1 MKSRD
6 SITRSAVET
15 LGGEVRA
22 GKYAA
27 GQPMPSE
34 NQLCARFGVSRM
46 TVRVILARLERDGLI
61 YRQQGKGTFAY
72 PPSAAVKPVAFWLKD
87 LGKASSPYMSE
98 LIAGADAHLSGVG
111 AHVSATGAP
120 LSAWS
125 AAFCQSMAGVIVIPL
140 NVDAGD
146 IRQLAAFGLPHVT
159 LMESDV
165 PGPVVGMDPRGAARA
180 ITRGLL
186 DLGHRRFALITGH
199 RQHTDRQ
206 KRLGIAEALAKARLR
221 IEDVPD
227 FETDYEPDAAR
238 EAAEAL
244 LRQFCRPTA
253 VICFDD
259 TLALQFISVAQR
271 VGVRVPEDISVTGFN
286 DSPFSAL
293 IAPPLSTVRFPVRE
307 AGRIAAR
314 LVAEASTAGAAIKS
328 VYLEHELV
336 WRQSTG
342 PATSASPVRHRAGR
356 GRRRVHPGG
365 TGECGSG

>member
-1 MKSRD
+1 VKSRD

-27 GQPMPSE
+27 GTPMPSE
-34 NQLCARFGVSRM
+34 NRLCARFGVSRM

-61 YRQQGKGTFAY
+61 YRQQGRGTFAY
-72 PPSAAVKPVAFWLKD
+72 PPAAAVKPVAFWLKD
-87 LGKASSPYMSE
+87 LGKVSSPYMSE
-98 LIAGADAHLSGVG
+98 LIAGADSHLSGIGAHLSV
-111 AHVSATGAP
+111 TGAP

-125 AAFCQSMAGVIVIPL
+125 AAFCQSLAGVIVIPL

-146 IRQLAAFGLPHVT
+146 VRRLAAFGLPHVT

-180 ITRGLL
+180 LTRGLL
-186 DLGHRRFALITGH
+186 DLGHRRFALISGH

-206 KRLGIAEALAKARLR
+206 KRLGIAEALSKAKLR
-221 IEDVPD
+221 IENIPD
-227 FETDYEPDAAR
+227 LETDYEPDAAR
-238 EAAEAL
+238 AAAEDL
-244 LRQFCRPTA
+244 LRQPCHLTA

-271 VGVRVPEDISVTGFN
+271 LGVRVPEDISVTGFN
-286 DSPFSAL
+286 NSPFSAL
-293 IAPPLSTVRFPVRE
+293 VSPPITTVRFPARE

-314 LVAEASTAGAAIKS
+314 LVAEASTSGVAIKS
-328 VYLEHELV
+328 VFLDHELI
-336 WRQSTG
+336 WRDSTG
-342 PATSASPVRHRAGR
+342 PAKGDHG
-356 GRRRVHPGG
+356 
-365 TGECGSG
+365 C